1 MIKNLLIIKCSGK
14 IMQEGNRLNNA
25 DLMLSDDIRWDVT
38 YMKTRKDDYSR
49 IAVPEVMG
57 ENTDK
62 TVFCLSTD

>member
-1 MIKNLLIIKCSGK
+1 
-14 IMQEGNRLNNA
+14 MQEGNRLNNA
-25 DLMLSDDIRWDVT
+25 DLKLSDDIRWDVT

-62 TVFCLSTD
+62 TVFCLNTD